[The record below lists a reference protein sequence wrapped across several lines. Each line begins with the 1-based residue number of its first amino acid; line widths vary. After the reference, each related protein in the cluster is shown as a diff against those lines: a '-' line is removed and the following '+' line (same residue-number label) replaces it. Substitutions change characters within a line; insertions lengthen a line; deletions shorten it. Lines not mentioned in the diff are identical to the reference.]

1 MYIRISTL
9 AVPHTVGAVCVHAHA
24 GVRNC
29 GANAQNAQNFQI
41 RTRVSAL
48 FCHVML
54 CSAYSCLLVQFAKC
68 GGVAQ
73 LLPLLSHARR
83 EVQRSACDTLAL
95 CARDNEVATAAIQ
108 LG

>member
-1 MYIRISTL
+1 MYLSFFL
-9 AVPHTVGAVCVHAHA
+9 G
-24 GVRNC
+24 
-29 GANAQNAQNFQI
+29 
-41 RTRVSAL
+41 
-48 FCHVML
+48 
-54 CSAYSCLLVQFAKC
+54 QFVKC

-95 CARDNEVATAAIQ
+95 CARDNEVATDAIQ

>member
-1 MYIRISTL
+1 
-9 AVPHTVGAVCVHAHA
+9 
-24 GVRNC
+24 
-29 GANAQNAQNFQI
+29 
-41 RTRVSAL
+41 
-48 FCHVML
+48 ML
-54 CSAYSCLLVQFAKC
+54 CHACSCLLVQFAKC
-68 GGVAQ
+68 EGVVQ